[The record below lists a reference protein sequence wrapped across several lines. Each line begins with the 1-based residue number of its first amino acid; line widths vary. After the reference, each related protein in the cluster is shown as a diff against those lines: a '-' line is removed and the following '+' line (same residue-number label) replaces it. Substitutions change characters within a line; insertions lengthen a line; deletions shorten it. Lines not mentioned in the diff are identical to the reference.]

1 MTDGILEFIKT
12 ICMILATNMKKSGE
26 WVDGWKDGLK
36 TVLRIAYS
44 NQKDEST
51 ALNLSLKM
59 SCNPTEFSK

>member
-1 MTDGILEFIKT
+1 MSDGILKFIKT

-36 TVLRIAYS
+36 TVLRIAYN